1 MAKKTKST
9 PNGKAKGKP
18 NMKPRLIKKGKQGKK
33 DIAKVLGSGPLR
45 QPTLGGMP
53 RVRNARLDKL
63 AEAVGESR
71 DAIND
76 ATRDIK
82 GFRAAALK
90 EMIEKNL
97 SFWSH
102 GGVDFIVTPGEPEL
116 KIKTHKGGSGETGAG
131 APDDALDAEAAEAQE
146 EVYADDAPGLEDLVE

>member
-1 MAKKTKST
+1 MAKKSAA
-9 PNGKAKGKP
+9 NKATDR
-18 NMKPRLIKKGKQGKK
+18 KPRLVKGKKQSKA
-33 DIAKVLGSGPLR
+33 DVAKVLGRGPLK

-71 DAIND
+71 DAINN

-82 GFRAAALK
+82 SFRAAALK
-90 EMIEKNL
+90 EMIDKGL

-102 GGVDFIVTPGEPEL
+102 GGVDFIVTPGAPEL

-131 APDDALDAEAAEAQE
+131 GDPDEELTAEAEDLQR
-146 EVYADDAPGLEDLVE
+146 EVYADDADPNAQDNYIE